1 MSEHEKETGPGRG
14 NRPIETL
21 RDGALKL
28 SIFRNQGD
36 RGDFYSMVP
45 GRIFTDEKTE
55 KIRETSSLSGSEP
68 LRMANLLTKGYERVA
83 EFRAQSKEDREHARD
98 EREPEERQ
106 RTGGRGR
113 AREQSRDR
121 ER

>member
-1 MSEHEKETGPGRG
+1 MSEQDKETGPGRG
-14 NRPIETL
+14 NRPVETL

-28 SIFRNQGD
+28 SIFRNRGD

-55 KIRETSSLSGSEP
+55 KIRETSSLSGSGP

-83 EFRAQSKEDREHARD
+83 EFREQAKEDREHARD
-98 EREPEERQ
+98 EREPDDRPFS
-106 RTGGRGR
+106 RGRGR
-113 AREQSRDR
+113 ARGRDR